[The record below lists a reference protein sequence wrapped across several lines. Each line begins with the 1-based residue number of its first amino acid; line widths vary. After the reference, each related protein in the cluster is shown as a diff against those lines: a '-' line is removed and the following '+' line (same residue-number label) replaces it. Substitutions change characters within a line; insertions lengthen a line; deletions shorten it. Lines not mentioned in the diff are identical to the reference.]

1 MTVFFFC
8 VLQFDRLCAVDLLKV
23 KNVDSQVG
31 KEDPVSSALLSD
43 IFGLNRDTH
52 TLVQPNQSGRGRML
66 APLCCRC
73 VRLASVS

>member
-8 VLQFDRLCAVDLLKV
+8 VLRFDRLCAVDLLKV

-31 KEDPVSSALLSD
+31 KEDPVSSTLLSD

-52 TLVQPNQSGRGRML
+52 TP
-66 APLCCRC
+66 
-73 VRLASVS
+73 